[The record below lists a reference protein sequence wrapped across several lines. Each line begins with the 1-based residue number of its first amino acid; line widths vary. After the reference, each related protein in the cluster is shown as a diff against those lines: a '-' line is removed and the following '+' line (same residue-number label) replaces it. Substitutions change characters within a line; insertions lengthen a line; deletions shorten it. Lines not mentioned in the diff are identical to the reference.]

1 MQNGHIVFT
10 SRVAKLLDR
19 YAASVGMTGGMGRF
33 LHRSEKGKTEAFQA
47 EAR

>member
-1 MQNGHIVFT
+1 
-10 SRVAKLLDR
+10 
-19 YAASVGMTGGMGRF
+19 MTGGMGRF